1 MIDVIPAVDVLGG
14 EAVRLRQGDYDDVTL
29 RRGDPALVVAELAA
43 AGATLV
49 HVVDLDG
56 ARSGELAPALFA
68 RLAEA
73 AAPARIQASGGVRSV
88 ADAEALLEAGA
99 ARVLVGT
106 AALTEPGPAAFADAL
121 GDRLVVALDVRDGT
135 VVVRG
140 WTASAGERAEAA
152 AERCAAAGVAR
163 LHCTAVERD
172 GTLAGPDTELLRRV
186 VDASGLPVVAA
197 GGIATEAHLAAV
209 AAAGCEAAVVG
220 RALLDG
226 TLPLAVLRPTTTA
239 DVPNTLRP
247 WRAPTGPAARAS
259 PSCASAWPS
268 SSASGSC

>member
-43 AGATLV
+43 AGAPLV

-56 ARSGELAPALFA
+56 ARSGRLSPGLFT

-73 AAPARIQASGGVRSV
+73 AGPARIQASGGVRSV
-88 ADAEALLEAGA
+88 ADAEALLAAGA

-106 AALTEPGPAAFADAL
+106 AALTEPGPAAFAEAL
-121 GDRLVVALDVRDGT
+121 GDRLVVALDVRGGE

-140 WTASAGERAEAA
+140 WTRGSGETAEAA
-152 AERCAAAGVAR
+152 SERCARAGVAR

-172 GTLAGPDTELLRRV
+172 GTLAGPDTGLLRRV
-186 VDASGLPVVAA
+186 VAASGLPVVAA
-197 GGIATEAHLAAV
+197 GGIASEAHLAAV
-209 AAAGCEAAVVG
+209 EAAGCEAAVVG

-226 TLPLAVLRPTTTA
+226 TL
-239 DVPNTLRP
+239 TLRA
-247 WRAPTGPAARAS
+247 WRAPTAAVARAS
-259 PSCASAWPS
+259 RSSVRAWPN

>member
-29 RRGDPALVVAELAA
+29 RRGDPALVVAELVF
-43 AGATLV
+43 AGAPLV

-56 ARSGELAPALFA
+56 ARSGLLSPALFA

-88 ADAEALLEAGA
+88 ADAEALLGAGA
-99 ARVLVGT
+99 WRVLVGT
-106 AALTEPGPAAFADAL
+106 AALTEPGPAAFAEAL
-121 GDRLVVALDVRDGT
+121 GDRLVVALDARDGR
-135 VVVRG
+135 VLVRG
-140 WTASAGERAEAA
+140 GPAGAGETAEAA
-152 AERCAAAGVAR
+152 AERCARAGVAR
-163 LHCTAVERD
+163 VHCTAVERD
-172 GTLAGPDTELLRRV
+172 GTLAGPDTDLLRSV
-186 VDASGLPVVAA
+186 VAASGLPVVAA
-197 GGIATEAHLAAV
+197 GGIASEAHLAAV

-226 TLPLAVLRPTTTA
+226 TL
-239 DVPNTLRP
+239 TLRS
-247 WRAPTGPAARAS
+247 WHAPTAAARAS
-259 PSCASAWPS
+259 RSSASASPS